1 MNRMLFFVFIVLL
14 VSCKEVVQTATT
26 LSRATEEEA
35 PMVVEGSYFSL
46 DKDAVSIYLPDTF
59 EKYTISE
66 YAYEAKQLN
75 DSITDPFIALF
86 TNLRDNLKGNFY
98 LLYDKE
104 NYSFCAVN
112 SIPYFDFK
120 RQDAKY
126 MLAMIR
132 KNQQDASGPDLFFE
146 KQTAKYSAT
155 DDVKIFKAV
164 FKLSNFEETLMNYR
178 HIYLISTRNNQTF
191 QFIFNTPFEA
201 DFDPFISRMK
211 I

>member
-1 MNRMLFFVFIVLL
+1 MLFFVFIVLL

>member
-26 LSRATEEEA
+26 LSRATEEKA

>member
-1 MNRMLFFVFIVLL
+1 MSRFLFFVLIVLI
-14 VSCKEVVQTATT
+14 VSCKEAVQTATS
-26 LSRATEEEA
+26 LAKVPEEPVLVA
-35 PMVVEGSYFSL
+35 DQGSYFTL

-59 EKYTISE
+59 EKYSISE
-66 YAYEAKQLN
+66 YEYEVKKIN
-75 DSITDPFIALF
+75 DSIDDPFVSLF
-86 TNLRDNLKGNFY
+86 TNLRDNLKGKFY
-98 LLYDKE
+98 LLYDKD

-164 FKLSNFEETLMNYR
+164 FKLSNFDETLVNYR

-201 DFDPFISRMK
+201 DFDPFIRRMK

>member
-1 MNRMLFFVFIVLL
+1 MSRLLFFVLIVLL
-14 VSCKEVVQTATT
+14 VSCKEVVQSATS
-26 LSRATEEEA
+26 LSKA
-35 PMVVEGSYFSL
+35 PEQPELVAEQGSYFSL
-46 DKDAVSIYLPDTF
+46 DKDAVSIYLPNTF
-59 EKYTISE
+59 EKYSISQYE
-66 YAYEAKQLN
+66 YEAKQLN
-75 DSITDPFIALF
+75 DSITDPFVALF

-178 HIYLISTRNNQTF
+178 HIYLISTRNKQTF

-201 DFDPFISRMK
+201 DFDPFIRRMK